1 MKKNILI
8 MMTILLI
15 TGCGKKVDLTKIKD
29 EMSKKDNY
37 QMDINVKG
45 YGIKQDITIKK
56 INDKNYEIIVN
67 DLNRYTFKDDKIYK
81 NDKETNEE
89 VKYNDYEKYLN
100 ILDDCSNIKE
110 ETKKIGE
117 IDYKLYTCD
126 LNKKIGKKLVDN
138 TSLKDIEIDKV
149 NAFIYANNDNTIYQM
164 EFKLNDKSTI
174 KVNYSRYENT
184 TLNDEFDITN
194 SKLPVIGG

>member
-1 MKKNILI
+1 MKKNIII
-8 MMTILLI
+8 MMTIFLI

-67 DLNRYTFKDDKIYK
+67 DLN
-81 NDKETNEE
+81 
-89 VKYNDYEKYLN
+89 
-100 ILDDCSNIKE
+100 
-110 ETKKIGE
+110 KKA
-117 IDYKLYTCD
+117 
-126 LNKKIGKKLVDN
+126 GKKLIDN
-138 TSLKDIEIDKV
+138 TSLKDIELDKV
-149 NAFIYANNDNTIYQM
+149 STFIYVNNDNTIYQM

-184 TLNDEFDITN
+184 TLYDELDITN
-194 SKLPVIGG
+194 SKFPVIGD